1 MHLLDLESLSSQQI
15 NELFQLARHLS
26 TEKPAQ
32 LLKDK
37 TFILFFPESSLRTRI
52 TFEKG
57 IQDLG
62 GKYMMFPPET
72 LDKREQSSDVIHYLE
87 NWADG
92 VVARHSSFTKLAEMS
107 AHSSIPIINAMTAR
121 NHPCEILSDLYSI
134 SQMRENYRQ
143 LTYTFVGPASNI
155 SRTWH
160 EMAKVM
166 NLSFNHVC
174 SAGNALGPD
183 TSNYTYLTNL
193 EDALPESDIIL
204 TDSLPGEFKNAEYL
218 NLYQITVDRMKRTRP
233 GALLN
238 PCPPFY
244 RNEEVSAEVINS
256 PYFAG
261 FPFKK
266 NLLYMHQAVL
276 LYCLSNE

>member
-1 MHLLDLESLSSQQI
+1 MHLLDIESLTSLQI
-15 NELFQLARHLS
+15 NELFELTRQLS
-26 TEKPAQ
+26 SEKPAQ

-37 TFILFFPESSLRTRI
+37 TFILFFPESSLRTRV

-57 IQDLG
+57 IRDLG

-92 VVARHSSFTKLAEMS
+92 VVARHSSYAKLVELS

-134 SQMRENYRQ
+134 SQIRDNYRE
-143 LTYTFVGPASNI
+143 LTYTFVGPAGNI
-155 SRTWH
+155 SRTWY

-166 NLSFNHVC
+166 NLTFNHVC
-174 SAGNALGPD
+174 TAGNALGPD
-183 TSNYTYLTNL
+183 TSNYTYITNL
-193 EDALPESDIIL
+193 EDILPESDIIL
-204 TDSLPGEFKNAEYL
+204 TDSLPGEFITAEYL
-218 NLYQITVDRMKRTRP
+218 NLYQITLERMKRTRP

-244 RNEEVSAEVINS
+244 RNEEVSTDVIDS

-261 FPFKK
+261 FQFKK
-266 NLLYMHQAVL
+266 NLLYVQQAVL
-276 LYCLSNE
+276 LYCLSN

>member
-15 NELFQLARHLS
+15 IELFQLARHLS
-26 TEKPAQ
+26 SQKPAQ

-37 TFILFFPESSLRTRI
+37 TFIRFFPESSLRTRI

-57 IQDLG
+57 IQDFG
-62 GKYMMFPPET
+62 GKYMLFPPET

-92 VVARHSSFTKLAEMS
+92 VVARHSSFTKLVELS
-107 AHSSIPIINAMTAR
+107 AQSSIPIINAMTAR

-134 SQMRENYRQ
+134 SQIRENYRE

-174 SAGNALGPD
+174 SAGNELGPD
-183 TSNYTYLTNL
+183 TNNYTYLTNL
-193 EDALPESDIIL
+193 EDVLPESDIIL
-204 TDSLPGEFKNAEYL
+204 TDSLPGEFNNDEYL
-218 NLYQITVDRMKRTRP
+218 NLYQITLDRMKRIRP

-244 RNEEVSAEVINS
+244 RNEEVSSEVIDS

-261 FPFKK
+261 FQFKK
-266 NLLYMHQAVL
+266 NLLYMHQAVI
-276 LYCLSNE
+276 LYCLSN